1 MELAQE
7 KGYPTTGLSDELW
20 NIELH
25 NRYTAGRDLTLGA
38 TFCLF
43 AKGQD
48 HASQKIKIFKGLA
61 KDLPQW
67 LHDVGI
73 IIGTKGTVHGMEET
87 LSTLRGGGTIDA
99 AIWQGKAAIS
109 RMNDEMEI
117 RSAEYYMQV
126 MNMIKIHG
134 VKYAA
139 IERDRLLRLVE
150 NDAVTVDMHKKL
162 KPRLN
167 VLNQF
172 VATLQD
178 NQEIQGRQPV
188 TGKGE
193 KEL

>member
-1 MELAQE
+1 VTCLPVSLP
-7 KGYPTTGLSDELW
+7 GPRRSGLISGSWE
-20 NIELH
+20 
-25 NRYTAGRDLTLGA
+25 
-38 TFCLF
+38 
-43 AKGQD
+43 GQD

-178 NQEIQGRQPV
+178 NQEPMSHTKLILSCALHTDRKFKADSQ
-188 TGKGE
+188 
-193 KEL
+193 